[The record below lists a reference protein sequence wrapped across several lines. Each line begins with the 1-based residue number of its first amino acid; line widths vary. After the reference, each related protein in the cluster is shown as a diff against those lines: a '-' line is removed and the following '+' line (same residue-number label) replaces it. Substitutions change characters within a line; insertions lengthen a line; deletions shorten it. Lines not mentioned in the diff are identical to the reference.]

1 MGDDRDAG
9 DVIDVVSIIDRSN
22 GKYNG
27 NDNGYDN
34 GHGINKENGLMAN
47 ENWTSRLQKI
57 QNIPEKKVSIED
69 FIMSLANSGNEK
81 QIKLAS
87 ELIDLNMAQGNT
99 SEHLGPDC
107 FDKISACNDSLSNNT
122 GKENINDNDNE
133 AKETDME
140 WTTVKPKQKRSR
152 SGSNDSDSDRTRLET
167 SASPNKK
174 HKSLKESVGKNKT
187 KQVKSGNK
195 SENSERTPLNKDS
208 VLVIISEIPD
218 NTYYNAIKME
228 NMVLAAF
235 PRLKES
241 GMWTK
246 YRVNKRHKNRCYIT
260 LPKDHHKDNII
271 NIIKSQVGF
280 QECKVDVK
288 LGINDIPT
296 KAYKVVAVGV
306 HQSISDKEI
315 IEEMAKSKVK
325 VNKVQRLKFRG
336 NPTQK
341 VVIEFDEEQDM
352 KIALFNGIYFGRI
365 RIRCEPFRPAPSI
378 TQCYQCQGFN
388 HVAKDCKSKVK
399 CMRCAG
405 PHKSSECP
413 EKNKDSFNPKCTNC
427 KGDHVAASREC
438 PKFKEQYKIQT
449 EKVKARQDKI
459 QNSLVVRGISFSNIV
474 KTNSDKVE
482 STLTE
487 KIQLNK
493 QETKQELDNVALKL
507 EEKLEDSFNQL
518 SGKLVS
524 FMVQSMLSIYDT
536 LDKKNAD
543 KVYSILAKGSIEYFN
558 IELERVSS
566 PLSPAPSVD
575 TSVSPTVGRTNSQPA
590 KTKKSSNSGL
600 ANKAIQKQR
609 QVPRAQNYITPR
621 IKSHHSVRK

>member
-1 MGDDRDAG
+1 
-9 DVIDVVSIIDRSN
+9 
-22 GKYNG
+22 
-27 NDNGYDN
+27 
-34 GHGINKENGLMAN
+34 
-47 ENWTSRLQKI
+47 
-57 QNIPEKKVSIED
+57 
-69 FIMSLANSGNEK
+69 
-81 QIKLAS
+81 
-87 ELIDLNMAQGNT
+87 
-99 SEHLGPDC
+99 
-107 FDKISACNDSLSNNT
+107 
-122 GKENINDNDNE
+122 
-133 AKETDME
+133 ME
-140 WTTVKPKQKRSR
+140 WTTVKPKQKRTR
-152 SGSNDSDSDRTRLET
+152 SGSNDSDRTRLEA
-167 SASPNKK
+167 SVSPNKK

-228 NMVLAAF
+228 NMVLTAF
-235 PRLKES
+235 PQLKES

-246 YRVNKRHKNRCYIT
+246 YRVNKRHKNKCYIT

-280 QECKVDVK
+280 QECKIDVK

-341 VVIEFDEEQDM
+341 VVIEFDQEQDM

-413 EKNKDSFNPKCTNC
+413 EKDKNSFNPKCTNC

-487 KIQLNK
+487 KIQINK

-524 FMVQSMLSIYDT
+524 FMVQSVLSIYDT

-558 IELERVSS
+558 IELE
-566 PLSPAPSVD
+566 L
-575 TSVSPTVGRTNSQPA
+575 
-590 KTKKSSNSGL
+590 
-600 ANKAIQKQR
+600 
-609 QVPRAQNYITPR
+609 
-621 IKSHHSVRK
+621 

>member
-1 MGDDRDAG
+1 MGDDRGAG
-9 DVIDVVSIIDRSN
+9 DVIDVVSIIDN
-22 GKYNG
+22 GKDNG

-47 ENWTSRLQKI
+47 ENLTSRLQKI
-57 QNIPEKKVSIED
+57 KNIPEKNISFED
-69 FIMSLANSGNEK
+69 FIMTLANSGNEK

-87 ELIDLNMAQGNT
+87 DLIDMNMTQGKA
-99 SEHLGPDC
+99 SENLGPDC
-107 FDKISACNDSLSNNT
+107 FDKISACNDNLSNNS
-122 GKENINDNDNE
+122 GKDKINDNDNE
-133 AKETDME
+133 AME
-140 WTTVKPKQKRSR
+140 WTTVKPKQKRTR
-152 SGSNDSDSDRTRLET
+152 SGSNESDRARLET

-174 HKSLKESVGKNKT
+174 HKSLKESLGKNKIM
-187 KQVKSGNK
+187 QAKSGHK
-195 SENSERTPLNKDS
+195 TENYERTPLNKDS
-208 VLVIISEIPD
+208 VLVIISDIPD

-260 LPKDHHKDNII
+260 LPKDHHKDNVI
-271 NIIKSQVGF
+271 NIIKCQVGF

-288 LGINDIPT
+288 LGINDVPS
-296 KAYKVVAVGV
+296 KAYKVVAIGV
-306 HQSISDKEI
+306 HQSITDKEI
-315 IEEMAKSKVK
+315 IEEIAKSNVK
-325 VNKVQRLKFRG
+325 VNKVQRLKYKG

-341 VVIEFDEEQDM
+341 VIIEFDQEQDM

-405 PHKSSECP
+405 PHKSAECP
-413 EKNKDSFNPKCTNC
+413 EKDKNSFNPKCTNC

-621 IKSHHSVRK
+621 IKSHHNVRK

>member
-1 MGDDRDAG
+1 MGDSREAG
-9 DVIDVVSIIDRSN
+9 DVIDVVSIID
-22 GKYNG
+22 NG
-27 NDNGYDN
+27 NDNGQVN
-34 GHGINKENGLMAN
+34 GNDIGNGTDKNTRLMAN
-47 ENWTSRLQKI
+47 ENLTTRLQEI
-57 QNIPEKKVSIED
+57 RNILEKNISFED
-69 FIMSLANSGNEK
+69 LIMAMANSGNGK

-87 ELIDLNMAQGNT
+87 DLIDLNIVQGNT
-99 SEHLGPDC
+99 SENLGPDC
-107 FDKISACNDSLSNNT
+107 FDKISACNDNLSHNT
-122 GKENINDNDNE
+122 GKDKINDNDNE

-140 WTTVKPKQKRSR
+140 WTTVKPKQKRNR
-152 SGSNDSDSDRTRLET
+152 SGSNDSDRTRLET
-167 SASPNKK
+167 SVSPNKK
-174 HKSLKESVGKNKT
+174 HKSGNESVGKNKT

-195 SENSERTPLNKDS
+195 SENSERTPLNKHS

-235 PRLKES
+235 PQLKES

-246 YRVNKRHKNRCYIT
+246 YRVNKRHKNKCYIT

-341 VVIEFDEEQDM
+341 VVIEFDQEQDM

-365 RIRCEPFRPAPSI
+365 CIRCEPFRPAPSI

-438 PKFKEQYKIQT
+438 PKYKEQYKIQT

-474 KTNSDKVE
+474 NTNSDKVE

-558 IELERVSS
+558 IELERVSP

-575 TSVSPTVGRTNSQPA
+575 TSVSPTVGRTNSQPT
-590 KTKKSSNSGL
+590 KTKKNSNSGL

-609 QVPRAQNYITPR
+609 QVPGAQNYITPR
-621 IKSHHSVRK
+621 IKSHHSARK

>member
-1 MGDDRDAG
+1 
-9 DVIDVVSIIDRSN
+9 
-22 GKYNG
+22 
-27 NDNGYDN
+27 
-34 GHGINKENGLMAN
+34 
-47 ENWTSRLQKI
+47 
-57 QNIPEKKVSIED
+57 
-69 FIMSLANSGNEK
+69 
-81 QIKLAS
+81 
-87 ELIDLNMAQGNT
+87 
-99 SEHLGPDC
+99 
-107 FDKISACNDSLSNNT
+107 
-122 GKENINDNDNE
+122 
-133 AKETDME
+133 ME
-140 WTTVKPKQKRSR
+140 WTTVKPKQKRTR
-152 SGSNDSDSDRTRLET
+152 SGSNESDRARLET

-174 HKSLKESVGKNKT
+174 HKSLKESLGKNKIM
-187 KQVKSGNK
+187 QAKSGHK
-195 SENSERTPLNKDS
+195 TENYERTPLNKDS
-208 VLVIISEIPD
+208 VLVIISDIPD

-260 LPKDHHKDNII
+260 LPKDHHKDNVI
-271 NIIKSQVGF
+271 NIIKCQVGF

-288 LGINDIPT
+288 LGINDVPS
-296 KAYKVVAVGV
+296 KAYKVVAIGV
-306 HQSISDKEI
+306 HQSITDKEI
-315 IEEMAKSKVK
+315 IEEIAKSNVK
-325 VNKVQRLKFRG
+325 VNKVQRLKYKG

-341 VVIEFDEEQDM
+341 VIIEFDQEQDM

-405 PHKSSECP
+405 PHKSAECP
-413 EKNKDSFNPKCTNC
+413 EKDKNSFNPKCTNC

-566 PLSPAPSVD
+566 PLSPAP
-575 TSVSPTVGRTNSQPA
+575 
-590 KTKKSSNSGL
+590 
-600 ANKAIQKQR
+600 
-609 QVPRAQNYITPR
+609 
-621 IKSHHSVRK
+621 

>member
-9 DVIDVVSIIDRSN
+9 DVIDVVSIIDN
-22 GKYNG
+22 GNNNGQVNG
-27 NDNGYDN
+27 NDFGNGTDKN
-34 GHGINKENGLMAN
+34 TRLMAN
-47 ENWTSRLQKI
+47 ENLTTRLQEI
-57 QNIPEKKVSIED
+57 RNIPEKNISFED
-69 FIMSLANSGNEK
+69 LIMAMANSGNGK

-87 ELIDLNMAQGNT
+87 DLIDLNIVQGNT
-99 SEHLGPDC
+99 SENLGPDC
-107 FDKISACNDSLSNNT
+107 FDKISACNDNLSNNT
-122 GKENINDNDNE
+122 GKDKINDNDNE

-140 WTTVKPKQKRSR
+140 WTTVKPKQKRNR
-152 SGSNDSDSDRTRLET
+152 SGSNDSDRTRLET
-167 SASPNKK
+167 SVSPNKK
-174 HKSLKESVGKNKT
+174 HKSGNESVGKNKT

-218 NTYYNAIKME
+218 HTYYNAIKME

-235 PRLKES
+235 PQLKES

-280 QECKVDVK
+280 QECKVDVN

-449 EKVKARQDKI
+449 EKVKARQ
-459 QNSLVVRGISFSNIV
+459 
-474 KTNSDKVE
+474 
-482 STLTE
+482 
-487 KIQLNK
+487 
-493 QETKQELDNVALKL
+493 
-507 EEKLEDSFNQL
+507 
-518 SGKLVS
+518 SGCKRYL
-524 FMVQSMLSIYDT
+524 L
-536 LDKKNAD
+536 
-543 KVYSILAKGSIEYFN
+543 
-558 IELERVSS
+558 
-566 PLSPAPSVD
+566 
-575 TSVSPTVGRTNSQPA
+575 
-590 KTKKSSNSGL
+590 
-600 ANKAIQKQR
+600 
-609 QVPRAQNYITPR
+609 
-621 IKSHHSVRK
+621 

>member
-22 GKYNG
+22 GKDNG

-47 ENWTSRLQKI
+47 VTWTSRLQKI

-187 KQVKSGNK
+187 KQVKTGNK
-195 SENSERTPLNKDS
+195 TENSERTPLNKDS

-246 YRVNKRHKNRCYIT
+246 YRVNKRHKNKCYIT
-260 LPKDHHKDNII
+260 LPKDHHRDNVT
-271 NIIKSQVGF
+271 NTIKSQAGF

-288 LGINDIPT
+288 IGINDVPS
-296 KAYKVVAVGV
+296 KAYKVVAIGV
-306 HQSISDKEI
+306 HQSIGDGEI
-315 IEEMAKSKVK
+315 IQELSKSNVK
-325 VNKVQRLKFRG
+325 VNKVQRLKFKG
-336 NPTQK
+336 SPTQK
-341 VVIEFDEEQDM
+341 VVVEFDQEQDM
-352 KIALFNGIYFGRI
+352 NIALFNGIYFGRI
-365 RIRCEPFRPAPSI
+365 RIRCEPFRPTPPV

-388 HVAKDCKSKVK
+388 HVAKDCKSKVQ

-405 PHKSSECP
+405 PHKSSECT
-413 EKNKDSFNPKCTNC
+413 EKDKDSFSPKCINC
-427 KGDHVAASREC
+427 SGNHVAASREC
-438 PKFKEQYKIQT
+438 PKFKEQFKKQT
-449 EKVKARQDKI
+449 EKVKARQEKI
-459 QNSLVVRGISFSNIV
+459 QNSLVVRGVSFSNIV
-474 KTNSDKVE
+474 KTNTDKVE
-482 STLTE
+482 STLSE
-487 KIQLNK
+487 KIQINK
-493 QETKQELDNVALKL
+493 KETELELGNIVQKL
-507 EEKLEDSFNQL
+507 ESKMEESFKAL
-518 SGKLVS
+518 SERIVS
-524 FMVQSMLSIYDT
+524 FMVNSMVEIYEQ

-543 KVYSILAKGSIEYFN
+543 KVYNILSKESVECFN
-558 IELERVSS
+558 IKLHPISP
-566 PLSPAPSVD
+566 PLSPSAPVA
-575 TSVSPTVGRTNSQPA
+575 TSVTQVDSSKQQN
-590 KTKKSSNSGL
+590 KTKKPNTHGVLSKQVHPPRQ
-600 ANKAIQKQR
+600 APVVQKITAPR
-609 QVPRAQNYITPR
+609 QKKFQNGS
-621 IKSHHSVRK
+621 KK

>member
-22 GKYNG
+22 GKDNG
-27 NDNGYDN
+27 NDN

-260 LPKDHHKDNII
+260 LPKDHHKENII
-271 NIIKSQVGF
+271 NIIRSQVGF

-575 TSVSPTVGRTNSQPA
+575 TSVSPNR
-590 KTKKSSNSGL
+590 
-600 ANKAIQKQR
+600 R
-609 QVPRAQNYITPR
+609 QD
-621 IKSHHSVRK
+621 

>member
-1 MGDDRDAG
+1 MGADRGAG
-9 DVIDVVSIIDRSN
+9 DVIDVVSIIDN
-22 GKYNG
+22 GKDNG

-47 ENWTSRLQKI
+47 ENLTSRLQKI
-57 QNIPEKKVSIED
+57 KNIPEKNISFED
-69 FIMSLANSGNEK
+69 FIMTLANSGNEK

-87 ELIDLNMAQGNT
+87 DLIDMNMTQGKA
-99 SEHLGPDC
+99 SENLGPDC
-107 FDKISACNDSLSNNT
+107 FDKISACNDNLSNNS
-122 GKENINDNDNE
+122 GKDKINDNDNE
-133 AKETDME
+133 AME
-140 WTTVKPKQKRSR
+140 WTTVKPKQKRTR
-152 SGSNDSDSDRTRLET
+152 SGSNESDRARLET

-174 HKSLKESVGKNKT
+174 HKSLKESLGKNKIM
-187 KQVKSGNK
+187 QAKSGHK
-195 SENSERTPLNKDS
+195 TENYERTPLNKDS
-208 VLVIISEIPD
+208 VLVIISDIPD

-260 LPKDHHKDNII
+260 LPKDHHKDNVI
-271 NIIKSQVGF
+271 NIIKCQVGF

-288 LGINDIPT
+288 LGINDVPS
-296 KAYKVVAVGV
+296 KAYKVVAIGV
-306 HQSISDKEI
+306 HQSITDKEI
-315 IEEMAKSKVK
+315 IEEIAKSNVK
-325 VNKVQRLKFRG
+325 VNKVQRLKYKG

-341 VVIEFDEEQDM
+341 VIIEFDQEQDM

-405 PHKSSECP
+405 PHKSAECP
-413 EKNKDSFNPKCTNC
+413 EKDKNSFNPKCTNC

-474 KTNSDKVE
+474 KTNSDKAE

-566 PLSPAPSVD
+566 PLSPALSVD

-621 IKSHHSVRK
+621 IKSHHNVRK